1 MSPQTARPAAGASR
15 AGLDDFRVAAKSR
28 SSLHPIAIRA
38 QAQRRLQRQQLATR
52 LHRLG
57 ARVLFELI
65 DELDRAAHG
74 LGDDL
79 DNRLGRNAGL
89 DPVLLA
95 AVGGNRFPAR
105 PLRAVGSAR

>member
-1 MSPQTARPAAGASR
+1 
-15 AGLDDFRVAAKSR
+15 
-28 SSLHPIAIRA
+28 
-38 QAQRRLQRQQLATR
+38 
-52 LHRLG
+52 
-57 ARVLFELI
+57 LI